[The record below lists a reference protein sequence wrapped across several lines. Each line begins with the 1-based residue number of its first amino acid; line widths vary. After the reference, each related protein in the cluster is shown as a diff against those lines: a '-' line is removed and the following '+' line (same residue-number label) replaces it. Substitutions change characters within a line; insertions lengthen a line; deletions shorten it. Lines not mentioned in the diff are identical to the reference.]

1 VVPAVSSRTV
11 EWFSMA
17 QCTDGARVRDAKI
30 AAQAVSETLRL
41 ACKSESNQ
49 RRDTHANDQETKTE
63 TAAREC
69 NKRLNKKQKGAVSCL
84 SEIRFLGAPAISERL
99 RAGYKMVAAS
109 RALTNARSSMP
120 VQCTKRTSFDGLD

>member
-1 VVPAVSSRTV
+1 MLKWRRKQYLRHCVS
-11 EWFSMA
+11 
-17 QCTDGARVRDAKI
+17 RVKAKAI
-30 AAQAVSETLRL
+30 KGE
-41 ACKSESNQ
+41 
-49 RRDTHANDQETKTE
+49 THANDQETKRE

-69 NKRLNKKQKGAVSCL
+69 NKWLNKKQKGAVSCL